1 MDTNTTGI
9 ATWQWVVSVIVLIAL
24 IVLGVYLFTGTG
36 PAREIETDQTPT
48 TGINEVNRLVVTDQ
62 YPGNIVFI
70 TTVQL
75 AKPGF
80 ITITTDT
87 GKVIGKQDF
96 ASGINTG
103 KVTLTESTLANG
115 TYHALLYY
123 TDAPMTVLLDKVFKA
138 RTDLPEPKG

>member
-9 ATWQWVVSVIVLIAL
+9 ATWQWVASAIVLIAL

-36 PAREIETDQTPT
+36 PAKEIDTTTPT
-48 TGINEVNRLVVTDQ
+48 TNVNEVNRLVVTDQ
-62 YPGNIVFI
+62 APGNIVFI

-75 AKPGF
+75 ARPGF
-80 ITITTDT
+80 VAIKTEA

-96 ASGINTG
+96 TTGINTG
-103 KVTLTESTLANG
+103 KVMLSESTLANG

-123 TDAPMTVLLDKVFKA
+123 TDAPTVILLDKVFKA